1 MLSMII
7 HVYIYIYSM
16 HLCKHIKH
24 TKRERERE
32 RERDAW
38 TGRSQGCGGL
48 ILGHRLSVGILT
60 SHCTDCEI
68 YNLRERFGI
77 RLKSNRQGTR
87 SINIDQAPSMCGANG
102 SARRKA

>member
-1 MLSMII
+1 MC
-7 HVYIYIYSM
+7 IYIYTVCIYANI
-16 HLCKHIKH
+16 LNTQK
-24 TKRERERE
+24 ERERE